1 MKTWFFGLLILAGV
15 VGCERSENF
24 GYTPPPETQE
34 ERKKVYGDSAPEY
47 PTMTESV
54 EKHEQD

>member
-1 MKTWFFGLLILAGV
+1 MKRLIWLVLLTI
-15 VGCERSENF
+15 GCERSENF
-24 GYTPPPETQE
+24 GYTPPPPTKE

-47 PTMTESV
+47 PTMTDAIER